1 MHNGHLKRR
10 ITEADW
16 EINPWILK
24 HSIIYLNQ
32 NYNKY
37 ATMHVNVVVFSIKKK
52 FKDKFNFQLSVAQYF
67 ICTM

>member
-37 ATMHVNVVVFSIKKK
+37 ATMHVNVVVFSIKKIN
-52 FKDKFNFQLSVAQYF
+52 FNCLLHNILFVL
-67 ICTM
+67 CEL